1 MIAQYS
7 FGGGDR
13 QITQLVEMYDNLGPS
28 NDHDDQGSLHDPDPD
43 PDPDPSLGPSDNLGP
58 SHDTGLLHNRDP
70 GPSHIQNLDKAKLL
84 AKLVKQLSRGYHL
97 DYDFHITLK
106 SAEHLFLGRRQ
117 GIG

>member
-1 MIAQYS
+1 
-7 FGGGDR
+7 
-13 QITQLVEMYDNLGPS
+13 MYDNLGPS
-28 NDHDDQGSLHDPDPD
+28 HNLGPLHDPDPD
-43 PDPDPSLGPSDNLGP
+43 PGPLLGP
-58 SHDTGLLHNRDP
+58 SHDTGPLHNRDP

-97 DYDFHITLK
+97 DYGFHITLK